1 MPNPKSIM
9 LIPRYIGFRVYL
21 KGPMMASL
29 EACEGSIG
37 LIVVSHCL
45 KTLAAEIKTA
55 KPETTIKIPTGS

>member
-1 MPNPKSIM
+1 M
-9 LIPRYIGFRVYL
+9 LIPRYIGFREYL

-37 LIVVSHCL
+37 LIVVSNCL